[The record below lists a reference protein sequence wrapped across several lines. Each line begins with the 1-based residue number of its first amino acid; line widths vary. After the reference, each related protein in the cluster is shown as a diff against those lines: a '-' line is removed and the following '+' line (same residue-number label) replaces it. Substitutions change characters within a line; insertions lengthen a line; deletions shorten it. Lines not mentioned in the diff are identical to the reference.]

1 MSDVSRS
8 KVHLPV
14 PLRYDRRHPKAKR
27 QFDVVIEKD
36 SDGFLVAWV
45 PALPGCHTQ
54 ARSHDELTKRICEAI
69 ELCLEVQGAPPALMA
84 ADYLQERAKRGDRK
98 AFERVLARVHAEEP
112 EPLDRIDARADK
124 NSPRAKRPKPLW
136 RMPAGARTSPRP
148 GATS

>member
-69 ELCLEVQGAPPALMA
+69 ELCLEVQGAPPAWRA
-84 ADYLQERAKRGDRK
+84 ADYRRGRRKGGARK
-98 AFERVLARVHAEEP
+98 ALERLLARVPGGEP
-112 EPLDRIDARADK
+112 EPLDRIDA
-124 NSPRAKRPKPLW
+124 
-136 RMPAGARTSPRP
+136 
-148 GATS
+148 